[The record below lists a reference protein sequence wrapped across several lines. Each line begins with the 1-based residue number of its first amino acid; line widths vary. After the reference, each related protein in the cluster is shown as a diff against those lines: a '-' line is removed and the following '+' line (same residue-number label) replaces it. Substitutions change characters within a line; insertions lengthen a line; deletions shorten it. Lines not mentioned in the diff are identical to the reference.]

1 MDPEFVDN
9 DTFVESIS
17 TIIEGIIKDIDAI
30 DNIFSESSGFDTD
43 VMSEAMTDIQEWVR
57 KTEKD
62 PVSYRCEHCN
72 TVFKRKDSYR
82 RHISESRSCATIRSA
97 KGMPVLLD
105 LHRCGVCNETFTR
118 ESSLITHMAAYHT

>member
-30 DNIFSESSGFDTD
+30 DNIFSESSAFDTD
-43 VMSEAMTDIQEWVR
+43 DRSDAETDIQEWVR

-62 PVSYRCEHCN
+62 PISYRCEHCN

-82 RHISESRSCATIRSA
+82 RHISESRSCATIRAS
-97 KGMPVLLD
+97 KGIPVLLD